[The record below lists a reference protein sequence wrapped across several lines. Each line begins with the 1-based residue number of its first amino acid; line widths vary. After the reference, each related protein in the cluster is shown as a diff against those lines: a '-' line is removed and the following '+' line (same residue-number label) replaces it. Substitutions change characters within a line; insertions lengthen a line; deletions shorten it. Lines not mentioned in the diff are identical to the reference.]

1 MEVYKFFALVFFR
14 HTFVYSLMMELLL
27 LIASAR
33 INYAFE
39 KNDYIM
45 FKYHALIKKNMTEKR
60 KRHFKVGE
68 VKSLLLEIV
77 LANEGPIK
85 ESDVRILLKEKFESF
100 DQSTINRHLRY
111 LKERGCIE
119 KIVYVNKSR
128 SFWNVE
134 NFENIKNIRSE
145 FKDVTLNSYEKAI
158 RIVLRKNGYRVTD
171 LGGFFTYIQLLLSDS
186 FFNAC
191 LDTSIGLLTTRSIT
205 IYKFNNAGSW
215 GYIGKKTVECS
226 IDFIK
231 RYPNIDISKEDF
243 VHTLTKTSRGKNV
256 TNSYEGFLEVWKENI
271 RKFVKENLREIEDDH
286 DIYNRM
292 YDVVK
297 MIQVLTED
305 FKDTLFLV
313 LFESYFLQ
321 DVMLD
326 KASDEEIDY
335 AIGTKSNADEYTHA
349 LDLKKEKR
357 ESLVKLFF
365 SDFEQAA
372 IVMANHKQPSLF
384 NKKVFENAEDINQ
397 SLRIYFKSDIRKF
410 SE

>member
-1 MEVYKFFALVFFR
+1 
-14 HTFVYSLMMELLL
+14 
-27 LIASAR
+27 
-33 INYAFE
+33 
-39 KNDYIM
+39 
-45 FKYHALIKKNMTEKR
+45 MTEKR

-68 VKSLLLEIV
+68 VKTIILDIV

-85 ESDVRILLKEKFESF
+85 ESDVQILLKEKFESF

-111 LKERGCIE
+111 LNEHGCIE
-119 KIVYVNKSR
+119 KIAHVDKSR
-128 SFWNVE
+128 SYWNVE

-145 FKDVTLNSYEKAI
+145 FEDVKLNSYEKAI
-158 RIVLRKNGYRVTD
+158 LIVLKKNGYRVTD

-191 LDTSIGLLTTRSIT
+191 LDTSIGMLTTRSIT
-205 IYKFNNAGSW
+205 IYKFNNAGCW
-215 GYIGKKTVECS
+215 GYIAKKTVECF
-226 IDFIK
+226 IDYTK

-243 VHTLTKTSRGKNV
+243 VHTLTEISGEKNAI
-256 TNSYEGFLEVWKENI
+256 NSYEVFLEVWKENI
-271 RKFVKENLREIEDDH
+271 RKFVKENSREIEDDH
-286 DIYNRM
+286 DIYNSV
-292 YDVVK
+292 YEVVK
-297 MIQVLTED
+297 MTQVLIED

-326 KASDEEIDY
+326 KASQEEIDY
-335 AIGTKSNADEYTHA
+335 ALETKANSDEYIHT

-357 ESLVKLFF
+357 ESLVNLIF

-384 NKKVFENAEDINQ
+384 DKNVYENAEDINQ
-397 SLRIYFKSDIRKF
+397 SLRIYFKTDIQKL